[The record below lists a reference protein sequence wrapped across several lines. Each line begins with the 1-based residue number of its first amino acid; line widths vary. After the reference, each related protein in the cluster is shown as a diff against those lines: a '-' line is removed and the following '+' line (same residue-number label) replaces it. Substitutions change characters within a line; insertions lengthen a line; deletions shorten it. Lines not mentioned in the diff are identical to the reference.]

1 LTIAQE
7 TVLSSKYL
15 HPSII
20 TSAVY
25 NNHLLNLLR
34 LIPKRHYLTMVYNHV
49 NKGNTILVPAES
61 LGGEERKKI
70 TVSWSQWLGTRSQ
83 EYYVCN
89 YTVAS
94 SRT

>member
-1 LTIAQE
+1 
-7 TVLSSKYL
+7 
-15 HPSII
+15 
-20 TSAVY
+20 
-25 NNHLLNLLR
+25 
-34 LIPKRHYLTMVYNHV
+34 MVYNHV